1 MEQRQAPPRAPGN
14 VPSAPACKGETLG
27 GNGPSQFPLGSE
39 CWSVGANSQQREQDG
54 AVLAQSSAGR
64 RQGLAEQRCPGT
76 GISTPLPILAVA
88 GWAASLVHG
97 EGPPVPG
104 RMGQANCCCGSREA
118 LSDAEAVLST
128 DVRLTRG
135 RKRSERR
142 LLLLEEELVIA
153 KLQHGG
159 TTPRPQLCLALD
171 QLWVVSGGKEAAG
184 EEEEQEEEGSN
195 EDRTSIILIWPT
207 GSYNQ
212 QEQTRCGDQK
222 RRRQSV
228 GSRWREVV
236 LPLCCVLLWAPQCE
250 ADMAIV
256 ERTPSPGPPQGP
268 SQFPL
273 GSECWS
279 VGANSQQREQDGAV
293 LAQSSA
299 GRRQGLAEQRCPGTG
314 ISTPLPILAVAG
326 WAASLVHGEGP
337 PVPGRMGQANCCC
350 GSREALSDAEAVLS
364 TDVRLT
370 RGRKRSERR
379 LLLLE
384 EELVIAK
391 LQHGGTTPRPQL
403 CLALDQLWVVSGGKE
418 AAGEEE
424 EQEEEGSNEDRT
436 SIILIWPTSSYNQQ
450 EQTRCG
456 DQKRRRL

>member
-1 MEQRQAPPRAPGN
+1 MRCFAAHHSI
-14 VPSAPACKGETLG
+14 VTTTI
-27 GNGPSQFPLGSE
+27 
-39 CWSVGANSQQREQDG
+39 GANSQQREQDG

-64 RQGLAEQRCPGT
+64 RQGLAEQRCPST

-104 RMGQANCCCGSREA
+104 RMGQANCCCGSRWALPGGRGHAGMAGCRSSGLPHSRRSLLCREA

-207 GSYNQ
+207 DSCNQ

-222 RRRQSV
+222 RRR
-228 GSRWREVV
+228 
-236 LPLCCVLLWAPQCE
+236 C
-250 ADMAIV
+250 
-256 ERTPSPGPPQGP
+256 
-268 SQFPL
+268 
-273 GSECWS
+273 
-279 VGANSQQREQDGAV
+279 
-293 LAQSSA
+293 
-299 GRRQGLAEQRCPGTG
+299 
-314 ISTPLPILAVAG
+314 
-326 WAASLVHGEGP
+326 
-337 PVPGRMGQANCCC
+337 
-350 GSREALSDAEAVLS
+350 
-364 TDVRLT
+364 
-370 RGRKRSERR
+370 
-379 LLLLE
+379 
-384 EELVIAK
+384 
-391 LQHGGTTPRPQL
+391 
-403 CLALDQLWVVSGGKE
+403 
-418 AAGEEE
+418 
-424 EQEEEGSNEDRT
+424 
-436 SIILIWPTSSYNQQ
+436 
-450 EQTRCG
+450 
-456 DQKRRRL
+456 

>member
-1 MEQRQAPPRAPGN
+1 MGQANCCCGSREALSDAEAVLSTDVRLTRGRKRSERRLLLLEEELVIAKLQHGGTTPRPQLCLALDQLWVVSGGKEAAGEEEEQEEEGSNEDRTSIILIWPTG
-14 VPSAPACKGETLG
+14 SY
-27 GNGPSQFPLGSE
+27 GPSQFPLGSE

-207 GSYNQ
+207 GSYEMQ
-212 QEQTRCGDQK
+212 VSILR
-222 RRRQSV
+222 
-228 GSRWREVV
+228 
-236 LPLCCVLLWAPQCE
+236 
-250 ADMAIV
+250 
-256 ERTPSPGPPQGP
+256 
-268 SQFPL
+268 
-273 GSECWS
+273 
-279 VGANSQQREQDGAV
+279 V
-293 LAQSSA
+293 LA
-299 GRRQGLAEQRCPGTG
+299 ET
-314 ISTPLPILAVAG
+314 
-326 WAASLVHGEGP
+326 
-337 PVPGRMGQANCCC
+337 
-350 GSREALSDAEAVLS
+350 
-364 TDVRLT
+364 
-370 RGRKRSERR
+370 KR
-379 LLLLE
+379 
-384 EELVIAK
+384 V
-391 LQHGGTTPRPQL
+391 
-403 CLALDQLWVVSGGKE
+403 
-418 AAGEEE
+418 
-424 EQEEEGSNEDRT
+424 
-436 SIILIWPTSSYNQQ
+436 
-450 EQTRCG
+450 
-456 DQKRRRL
+456 